1 MNNPETMYFLVSVL
15 YLIQFGGLILM
26 IMDKCLRYMRKYM
39 FITNV
44 RVFLITMPIHYMSLT
59 SHSVDSMN
67 TYASSSLQCSYA
79 TIQFIERAETH
90 NSDSDSDCD
99 SGVHDA
105 TDEHTGYYADTNV
118 DETDDVYET
127 NSEDDDNHDDSDS
140 EDDEDDDYGTD
151 PEDYRLIM
159 SQLSHEDR
167 EKEHGHYY
175 IGMSFLHKNTE
186 ARNSQRCSCYPLN
199 ATSGACS
206 GLCNSEG
213 IYLMNSTISARTFL
227 AYSYSRV
234 HAYVRNTSCYYVR
247 RNTQIEIMQLCI
259 HADGVYEVVLKTY
272 WLRIVQRR
280 WKNIYKERQRILR
293 LRSSIHNQEYFRRH
307 GKYMEGSRH
316 FPSLRGALRNPL
328 HAPAVAFR
336 R

>member
-44 RVFLITMPIHYMSLT
+44 RVFLITIP
-59 SHSVDSMN
+59 
-67 TYASSSLQCSYA
+67 

-127 NSEDDDNHDDSDS
+127 NSEDNGNHDDSDS
-140 EDDEDDDYGTD
+140 EDDSDSDSDSDSDEDYDDEDDDYGTD

-175 IGMSFLHKNTE
+175 IGMSF
-186 ARNSQRCSCYPLN
+186 
-199 ATSGACS
+199 
-206 GLCNSEG
+206 LCNSEG

-316 FPSLRGALRNPL
+316 FPSLRGALRNPSVHL
-328 HAPAVAFR
+328 SNVNK
-336 R
+336 

>member
-44 RVFLITMPIHYMSLT
+44 RVFLITIP
-59 SHSVDSMN
+59 
-67 TYASSSLQCSYA
+67 

-140 EDDEDDDYGTD
+140 EDDSDDDDYDDEDDDYGTD

-167 EKEHGHYY
+167 EKENGHYY

-316 FPSLRGALRNPL
+316 FPSLRGALRNSL
-328 HAPAVAFR
+328 HAPVVAFCE
-336 R
+336 